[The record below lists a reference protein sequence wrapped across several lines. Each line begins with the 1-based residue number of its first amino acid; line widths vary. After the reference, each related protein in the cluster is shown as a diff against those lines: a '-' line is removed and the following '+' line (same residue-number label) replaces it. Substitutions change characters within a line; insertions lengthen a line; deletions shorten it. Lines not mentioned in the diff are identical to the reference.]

1 VHSNRESQNDVLQN
15 ENNILSNSRGTKVK
29 AKQILEGKLS
39 VKTEISSAT
48 MLPSERRNI
57 PALGK
62 EFDVSMKNKVVLN

>member
-1 VHSNRESQNDVLQN
+1 VHSNKESQNDVQN
-15 ENNILSNSRGTKVK
+15 ENNIFSNIRGTKVK
-29 AKQILEGKLS
+29 ANQILEGKLS

-48 MLPSERRNI
+48 MLSSERRNI

>member
-1 VHSNRESQNDVLQN
+1 
-15 ENNILSNSRGTKVK
+15 VK
-29 AKQILEGKLS
+29 ANQILEGKLS

-48 MLPSERRNI
+48 MLSSERRNI